1 MTCRA
6 YSGAMDDEKHIS
18 PRLPAELPTR
28 PADQAGHDHPW
39 LHTKIAHLR
48 KTARAKTDTPGGT
61 SV

>member
-1 MTCRA
+1 
-6 YSGAMDDEKHIS
+6 MDDEKHIS